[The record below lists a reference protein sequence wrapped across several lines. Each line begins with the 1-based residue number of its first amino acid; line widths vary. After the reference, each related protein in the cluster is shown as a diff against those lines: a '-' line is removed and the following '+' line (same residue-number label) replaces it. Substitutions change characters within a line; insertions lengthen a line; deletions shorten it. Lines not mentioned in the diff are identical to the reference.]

1 MNRRSI
7 IPISALVS
15 AATITLADVQVNH
28 KLPGTHEW
36 LGYVIVFTLL
46 SAGSD
51 LGIPFAGG
59 FALLVMITVLL
70 TRGLEALKFL
80 TGKVGT
86 KQKTN
91 RGKKVPHSSGVVPV
105 EPVEPTAELQ

>member
-15 AATITLADVQVNH
+15 AGTITLADVQVNH
-28 KLPGTHEW
+28 RLPGSHEW
-36 LGYVIVFTLL
+36 LGFVIVFTLL

-51 LGIPFAGG
+51 LGLPFAGG

-80 TGKVGT
+80 TGKVG
-86 KQKTN
+86 KQKKT
-91 RGKKVPHSSGVVPV
+91 RSKKGVPHSPGTVPV
-105 EPVEPTAELQ
+105 EPLEPTAELQ